1 MDSKYTWNVAT
12 NLNCFLSVTDFGN
25 QNISK
30 SILEVYFIFT
40 VQKYTWSITQFL
52 QAKIL
57 IKVSIIYEAMA

>member
-1 MDSKYTWNVAT
+1 MDSKYTWHVAT
-12 NLNCFLSVTDFGN
+12 NLNCFFSVTDFGN

-40 VQKYTWSITQFL
+40 VQKYTWSIAQFL